1 MKTNNT
7 TLWVLFLGLALIF
20 SACSSGDDIN
30 PTQSTQ
36 TSAMPNTPDDSNA
49 VLATYD
55 LL

>member
-7 TLWVLFLGLALIF
+7 TLCTLFLGLALIF
-20 SACSSGDDIN
+20 SAYSSGDDIN

-36 TSAMPNTPDDSNA
+36 TSPMPNTPDVSNA
-49 VLATYD
+49 VLATYF